1 MNLDDVFSATDFW
14 EPVAR
19 PVIDRN
25 FSDQKQTAML
35 ACFSALTTDETEDKA
50 GTLLELFLTCKYS
63 GLDTAG
69 QLALLDSVKGLLERT
84 PDPWQ

>member
-25 FSDQKQTAML
+25 FSDKQQTAML
-35 ACFSALTTDETEDKA
+35 ACFSALITDEPEATA
-50 GTLLELFLTCKYS
+50 GTMLELFLTCKYS
-63 GLDTAG
+63 GLDKQG
-69 QLALLDSVKGLLERT
+69 QVALLDSVKGLLERT